1 MDFELELRALQAI
14 GSPQLDLLDE
24 EQQAA
29 CWARV
34 HQRIEADDHAG
45 ALDEAFQLVHSNPWE
60 RAYLLAL
67 ACCLHH
73 LEQYESAGRFYGLAL
88 LLDATDAHCA
98 YRIGECLSAL
108 EHPAEAREAYESAV
122 KLSWLDPVYAEVR
135 GEAELRLGE
144 MSASG
149 A

>member
-1 MDFELELRALQAI
+1 MDLEQALGALPAM
-14 GSPQLDLLDE
+14 GSQGFDLLDD
-24 EQQAA
+24 EQLAA
-29 CWARV
+29 CYERV
-34 HQRIEADDHAG
+34 RHHMDEGAYDEAVED
-45 ALDEAFQLVHSNPWE
+45 AFQLVHSNPWE

-73 LEQYESAGRFYGLAL
+73 LAQYESAGRFYGLAL